1 MNKLVSVISD
11 YIINSNIFNIDLRS
25 IIESKENIFLT
36 YGTIEDLYSYKTS
49 IRVFQKLV
57 LYDYCFDY
65 LVNQVTLDELDNIN
79 NFILKNTKELDMNID
94 DDTLQFFNWCKIYNK
109 NNKNKINIIM
119 TPRHQSNFAHQRS
132 LIRE

>member
-25 IIESKENIFLT
+25 IIESKENILLE

-65 LVNQVTLDELDNIN
+65 LISQVTLDELDNIN
-79 NFILKNTKELDMNID
+79 NFILKDNKKLYMNID
-94 DDTLQFFNWCKIYNK
+94 EDTLQFFNWCKIYNK
-109 NNKNKINIIM
+109 NNKNKINIIIN
-119 TPRHQSNFAHQRS
+119 PRHQCNFTHQRAI
-132 LIRE
+132 IR

>member
-11 YIINSNIFNIDLRS
+11 YIVNSNIFNIDLRS
-25 IIESKENIFLT
+25 IIESKENIFLI

-65 LVNQVTLDELDNIN
+65 LISQVTLDELDNIN
-79 NFILKNTKELDMNID
+79 NFILKNTKELYMNID

-109 NNKNKINIIM
+109 NNKNKINIIVN
-119 TPRHQSNFAHQRS
+119 PRHQSNFTHQRAI
-132 LIRE
+132 IRE